1 MATGQNPPMV
11 RNFTQ
16 SDGVALREYM
26 ETRSDLERCYLEARF
41 SAIKEATELAAKVLE
56 EQRTGMNV
64 RTESLAREIDE
75 LKSFRDRLDGKAS
88 QQSVTLAQ
96 LLGLGGL
103 TLGIIGLLLDL
114 F

>member
-1 MATGQNPPMV
+1 MAEQSPPQ
-11 RNFTQ
+11 RFTS

-26 ETRSDLERCYLEARF
+26 ETRIVLEKCYIEARF
-41 SAIKEATELAAKVLE
+41 AAIKEATELAARVLE

-103 TLGIIGLLLDL
+103 MLGVIGLLLDL